1 MRGTIDNM
9 ALTDAHPAP
18 PDAAQA
24 GHRITLRD
32 LRQWA
37 AQGTKFAMLTCYDA
51 TTARWLWRAGVKAM
65 LVGDTAAQ
73 ILLGYDSTLPAKMPF
88 MLELTAAV
96 RRGAPDALI
105 MADMPFGSYQCSNDA
120 AVANASAFLAEG
132 NADLV
137 KMEVDDSFAPLVE
150 RMSHSGI
157 PIVAHIGSRPQ
168 TVRSTGC
175 FVSTGR
181 TQRVADILVATAET
195 MIRAGAVAI
204 LIEAVPDAVS
214 RRITEQSIQPGSGRP
229 VPVIGCGAGPS
240 CHGQVLV
247 LHDLLGL
254 TDWQPPFAEPISHM
268 GEQLI
273 QAAAAWIQQ
282 VESGQY
288 LRNGGPYQ
296 MRHP

>member
-1 MRGTIDNM
+1 M
-9 ALTDAHPAP
+9 
-18 PDAAQA
+18 
-24 GHRITLRD
+24 
-32 LRQWA
+32 
-37 AQGTKFAMLTCYDA
+37 
-51 TTARWLWRAGVKAM
+51 
-65 LVGDTAAQ
+65 
-73 ILLGYDSTLPAKMPF
+73 
-88 MLELTAAV
+88 
-96 RRGAPDALI
+96 
-105 MADMPFGSYQCSNDA
+105 
-120 AVANASAFLAEG
+120 
-132 NADLV
+132 
-137 KMEVDDSFAPLVE
+137 
-150 RMSHSGI
+150 
-157 PIVAHIGSRPQ
+157 
-168 TVRSTGC
+168 
-175 FVSTGR
+175 
-181 TQRVADILVATAET
+181 VATAET